1 MNAIYLSKYVISL
14 FEDRDAPITNLKLQK
29 VLYYIQGYFYRHFGK
44 AAFSDEIYNWQ
55 YGPVVPVVY
64 YEYNDNGSAPLKS
77 REFLGDCTIA
87 DCEKKLIESI
97 VDRCSSISTSR
108 LVSMTHSE
116 NPWKTSGSGNVIGKS
131 SIEMYFRYN
140 NPLGIKA

>member
-44 AAFSDEIYNWQ
+44 AAFPDEIYNWQ

-64 YEYNDNGSAPLKS
+64 YEYNDNGSAPLKN
-77 REFLGDCTIA
+77 REFFDNYTIA
-87 DCEKKLIESI
+87 DYEKKLIESI
-97 VDRCSSISTSR
+97 VDKCVFISTSR

-116 NPWKTSGSGNVIGKS
+116 SPWKNAGSGSIIEKN
-131 SIEMYFRYN
+131 SIEVFFKYN
-140 NPLGIKA
+140 NPLGIQA